1 MRSKADAPFDGDA
14 LVDDTPKSRAGRLAD
29 DRSPIQNLF
38 PGAASDAGPPNAS
51 ASPQAGPQPWA
62 VDLRIAGGTPPYTV
76 TASRDGHT
84 VASAKLP
91 AARAFSL
98 PIRSGGAVELSVADA
113 AGQQRQQTAGPGD
126 AELSVVF
133 SEQ

>member
-1 MRSKADAPFDGDA
+1 MPSADVPFDVDA
-14 LVDDTPKSRAGRLAD
+14 LVDDTPKSRAGRPAD

-38 PGAASDAGPPNAS
+38 PGAAFPRGSSTRNA
-51 ASPQAGPQPWA
+51 APQEGPQPWA
-62 VDLRIAGGTPPYTV
+62 IDLRITGGTPPYTV

-84 VASAKLP
+84 VASARLP
-91 AARAFSL
+91 QARDFSL
-98 PIRSGGAVELSVADA
+98 PIRSGGAVKLSVADA